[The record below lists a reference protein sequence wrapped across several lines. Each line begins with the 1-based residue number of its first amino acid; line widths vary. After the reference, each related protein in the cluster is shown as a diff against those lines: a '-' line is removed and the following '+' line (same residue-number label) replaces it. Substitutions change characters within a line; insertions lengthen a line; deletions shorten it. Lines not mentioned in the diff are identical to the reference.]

1 MEILPKV
8 TGRKQNRKVY
18 INDLNYGNEDT
29 LRKDPKETRQNIS
42 NTIGA
47 LITNII
53 LFSISLN
60 KQKQRFLGLRLIRAR
75 AGLLLTY
82 VCV

>member
-60 KQKQRFLGLRLIRAR
+60 KQKQRFLGLRLIRAS

>member
-18 INDLNYGNEDT
+18 VNNDLNCENEDA
-29 LRKDPKETRQNIS
+29 LKKDPKETWESVNNI
-42 NTIGA
+42 IGA

-53 LFSISLN
+53 FFSIFLK
-60 KQKQRFLGLRLIRAR
+60 KQKWRFL
-75 AGLLLTY
+75 
-82 VCV
+82 

>member
-18 INDLNYGNEDT
+18 NNDLNYGNEDA

-47 LITNII
+47 LITNVI
-53 LFSISLN
+53 LFSIFLN
-60 KQKQRFLGLRLIRAR
+60 KQKQRFL
-75 AGLLLTY
+75 
-82 VCV
+82 